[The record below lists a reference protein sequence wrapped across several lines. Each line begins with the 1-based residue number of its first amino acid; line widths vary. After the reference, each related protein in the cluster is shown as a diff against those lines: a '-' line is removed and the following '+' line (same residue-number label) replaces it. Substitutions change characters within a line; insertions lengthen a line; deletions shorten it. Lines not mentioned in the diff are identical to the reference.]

1 MWKSPPEE
9 LLVGLERS
17 QCNGKGFT
25 NVSWQRVQIVWIS
38 SAKMCLKG
46 LGHQM
51 NIFWKAY
58 STKSYFLFMRKWFLG
73 LPCSRKNNFKV
84 SACFFKNTY

>member
-1 MWKSPPEE
+1 VEKSPEE

-25 NVSWQRVQIVWIS
+25 DVSWQRVHIVWIS

-58 STKSYFLFMRKWFLG
+58 NMKSLLSVHAQMVL
-73 LPCSRKNNFKV
+73 NF
-84 SACFFKNTY
+84 